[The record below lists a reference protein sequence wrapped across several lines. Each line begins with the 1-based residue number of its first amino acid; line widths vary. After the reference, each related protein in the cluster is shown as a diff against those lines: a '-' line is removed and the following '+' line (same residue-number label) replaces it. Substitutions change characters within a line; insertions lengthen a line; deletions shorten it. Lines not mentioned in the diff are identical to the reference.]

1 MVGLSQLEQVF
12 TRFLSQTQID
22 AVSVEPKFDYTM
34 FLLLVFDVRR
44 ENDTEQWGLAL
55 RRLQVEYIVLVRMVL
70 EQINQVGEHL
80 IMAVVGCVMQ
90 HRPVEARLTN
100 FFRQTVGALRSTA
113 ILAFGKQ
120 VLELIQLAFRADVVE
135 DHFFL

>member
-1 MVGLSQLEQVF
+1 MIGLSQLEQVF
-12 TRFLSQTQID
+12 TRLLTETQVD
-22 AVSVEPKFDYTM
+22 AVSVEPKFNYTM
-34 FLLLVFDVRR
+34 LLFLILDVCR
-44 ENDTEQWGLAL
+44 EYDTEQRSLAL
-55 RRLQVEYIVLVRMVL
+55 RRLQVKYIVLVRMVL

-90 HRPVEARLTN
+90 HRPVEARLAN

-113 ILAFGKQ
+113 ILAFSKQ
-120 VLELIQLAFRADVVE
+120 VLELIKLAFRADMVE